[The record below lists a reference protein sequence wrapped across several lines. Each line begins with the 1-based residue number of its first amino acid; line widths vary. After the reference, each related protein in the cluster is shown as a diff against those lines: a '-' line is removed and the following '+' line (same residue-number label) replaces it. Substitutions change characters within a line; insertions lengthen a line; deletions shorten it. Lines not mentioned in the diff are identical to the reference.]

1 MIAVEQKNKEV
12 KFSFHTCAPLLLYL
26 VANGGEE
33 WDAVSVE
40 VWKVWHV
47 GGERST
53 GERLKAKDAV
63 PPKSSGPKRV
73 PAPLMGRQKPPR
85 AQEGLACPTSPRRP
99 IRPVRRQK
107 LRARGR
113 VERDRFFLSLYS
125 QGNHHSINFVVTHL
139 SIKTAPYPSKK
150 KASFESWQ
158 VQNP

>member
-33 WDAVSVE
+33 WGSISVE
-40 VWKVWHV
+40 VWKGMW
-47 GGERST
+47 GEWST
-53 GERLKAKDAV
+53 GEGLKAKDAV

-125 QGNHHSINFVVTHL
+125 RGNHHSINFVVTHL
-139 SIKTAPYPSKK
+139 SIKTAPHLSKK
-150 KASFESWQ
+150 RASFESWQ

>member
-1 MIAVEQKNKEV
+1 MRPIAALPGSKWGRGVGLNKCRGLEG
-12 KFSFHTCAPLLLYL
+12 
-26 VANGGEE
+26 VAC
-33 WDAVSVE
+33 
-40 VWKVWHV
+40 

-53 GERLKAKDAV
+53 GEGLKAKDAV

-139 SIKTAPYPSKK
+139 SIKTAPPPLQKK
-150 KASFESWQ
+150 SLL
-158 VQNP
+158 